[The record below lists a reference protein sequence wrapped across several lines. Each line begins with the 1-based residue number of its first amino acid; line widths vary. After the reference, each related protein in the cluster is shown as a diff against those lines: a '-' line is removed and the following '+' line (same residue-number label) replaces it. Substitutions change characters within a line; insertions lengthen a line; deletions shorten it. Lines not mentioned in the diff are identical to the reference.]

1 MENNDQAVDSIA
13 SELNKAAG
21 TETAGVSDGAE
32 KLLAALW
39 KDDGQVHQMGE
50 MESKSRV
57 FKNTAVKGKQA
68 AIEFAKAKSASA
80 VDAYLA
86 CAGYANDS
94 SRTAAN
100 AKGAYGFWM
109 DIDCGEQKAQ
119 ASKGYLTVEEALN
132 ALDKFCDEAGLPKP
146 THIIRS
152 GGGIQAYWTVTNHIE
167 RDLWQVVAAK
177 LKALTQAQALLA
189 DPSRTADIAS
199 VMRMPGTLNYKYTPP
214 RPVVVHYAADTCI
227 DTSEMLSSIEA
238 AHQKLCFVPV
248 QASTPALEVEA
259 TSNQSGDETPP
270 PDLEFLA
277 SVLRVLPPDCDE
289 KTWKF
294 YRLAP
299 LAREAR
305 MHNHLKDAL
314 RELARAWSSGEL
326 CGIPS
331 KAWHTVGRGGWT
343 GRQWFDY
350 EWKRFTKPSTYQG
363 RETTIGTIIADAK
376 AAGWTYDGTRAF
388 GNGGAV

>member
-1 MENNDQAVDSIA
+1 MENEGN
-13 SELNKAAG
+13 
-21 TETAGVSDGAE
+21 SDGAD
-32 KLLAALW
+32 KLLTANW
-39 KDDGQVHQMGE
+39 KKEGQIHQMGE
-50 MESKSRV
+50 MDNKSRV
-57 FKNTAVKGKQA
+57 FKNTAVKDKQSA
-68 AIEFAKAKSASA
+68 TQFAKTKSAA
-80 VDAYLA
+80 GVDVYLA
-86 CAGYANDS
+86 CAGYANDF

-100 AKGAYGFWM
+100 ATGAYAFWM

-119 ASKGYLTVEEALN
+119 AGKGYLTVEEALS
-132 ALDKFCDEAGLPKP
+132 ALDRFCDAACLPKP
-146 THIIRS
+146 THIVLS
-152 GGGIQAYWTVTNHIE
+152 GGGIQVYWTVNDHIE
-167 RDLWQVVAAK
+167 RIQWQAFATK
-177 LKALTQAQALLA
+177 LKAVAQALGLQA

-227 DTSEMLSSIEA
+227 ETTEMISAIEA
-238 AHQKLCFVPV
+238 AHQKWCVVPV
-248 QASTPALEVEA
+248 QASAPASEVGP
-259 TSNQSGDETPP
+259 TSNQSDVETPP
-270 PDLEFLA
+270 PDLDFLA

-305 MHNHLKDAL
+305 MHSHLKDAL

-326 CGIPS
+326 GGIPS

-350 EWKRFTKPSTYQG
+350 EWKRFSKPSTYQG
-363 RETTIGTIIADAK
+363 RETTIATIIADAK
-376 AAGWTYDGTRAF
+376 AAGWTYEAYR
-388 GNGGAV
+388 NGGAI

>member
-1 MENNDQAVDSIA
+1 MENNSQAVNSIA
-13 SELNKAAG
+13 VELNKAASM
-21 TETAGVSDGAE
+21 ETAGFSECAD
-32 KLLAALW
+32 KLLTVVW
-39 KDDGQVHQMGE
+39 KNEYQIHQMGE
-50 MESKSRV
+50 MDSKSRV
-57 FKNTAVKGKQA
+57 FKNTAVKDKQSA
-68 AIEFAKAKSASA
+68 TQFAKTKSAA
-80 VDAYLA
+80 GVDVYLA
-86 CAGYANDS
+86 CAGYANES

-100 AKGAYGFWM
+100 ATGAYGFWM

-119 ASKGYLTVEEALN
+119 AGKGYLTVEAALS
-132 ALDKFCDEAGLPKP
+132 ALDKFCDDAGLPKS
-146 THIIRS
+146 THIILS

-177 LKALTQAQALLA
+177 LKALTQAQGLLA

-227 DTSEMLSSIEA
+227 ETSEMLSAIEA

-248 QASTPALEVEA
+248 QALTPAREVEV

-270 PDLEFLA
+270 PDLEFMA

-305 MHNHLKDAL
+305 LHSHLKDAL

-376 AAGWTYDGTRAF
+376 DAGWTYDGYRASD
-388 GNGGAV
+388 NGGEV

>member
-1 MENNDQAVDSIA
+1 MENNYQAVDSIT
-13 SELNKAAG
+13 SELNEAAIA
-21 TETAGVSDGAE
+21 ETAGVSDGAD
-32 KLLAALW
+32 KLLSALW
-39 KDDGQVHQMGE
+39 KNEYQIHQMGE
-50 MESKSRV
+50 MDRKSRV
-57 FKNTAVKGKQA
+57 FKNTVVKGKQE
-68 AIEFAKAKSASA
+68 AIQFAKTKSAA
-80 VDAYLA
+80 GVDVYLA
-86 CAGYANDS
+86 GAGYGNEY

-100 AKGAYGFWM
+100 ATGAFGWWM
-109 DIDCGEQKAQ
+109 DMDCGEQKAQ
-119 ASKGYLTVEEALN
+119 AGKGYLTVEEALG
-132 ALDKFCDEAGLPKP
+132 AVESFHIAAGLPKP
-146 THIIRS
+146 TCIVLS
-152 GGGIQAYWTVTNHIE
+152 GGGIQVYWTVTVEIE
-167 RDLWQVVAAK
+167 RVQWQAVAAK
-177 LKALTQAQALLA
+177 LKAVTQAQGLLA

-227 DTSEMLSSIEA
+227 DTSEMLSAIEA

-248 QASTPALEVEA
+248 QALTPAREVEA
-259 TSNQSGDETPP
+259 TSNQSGGETLP
-270 PDLEFLA
+270 PDLEFMA

-305 MHNHLKDAL
+305 LHSHLKDAL

-376 AAGWTYDGTRAF
+376 DAGWTYEAYRASD
-388 GNGGAV
+388 NVGAI